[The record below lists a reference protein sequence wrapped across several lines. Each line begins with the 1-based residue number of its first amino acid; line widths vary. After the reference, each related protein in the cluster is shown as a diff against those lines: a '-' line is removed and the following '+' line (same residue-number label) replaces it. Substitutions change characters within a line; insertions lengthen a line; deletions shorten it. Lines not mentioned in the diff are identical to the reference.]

1 MRLFSRIPSTT
12 RFLAPAL
19 LLGGLTLAH
28 AQAVQGPMAPAA
40 PPGFELNAKGKRD
53 TINFSLAPVPISNPN
68 LKLSQFQGRRLML
81 FYFSAKCPHCQH
93 AYPFLQKIADELVPK
108 GFNSLAVAIKYNTED
123 DIRGFI
129 RDFAVRMPVMQ
140 DEDRTF
146 GDRFGVGTIPTIYLI
161 NEKNEY
167 VRYTSFDSDVT
178 PDQIRKVADSW
189 TPAPAAKTKKKVKA
203 GG

>member
-1 MRLFSRIPSTT
+1 MRHSSRISTLFSAACLVFGLSTV
-12 RFLAPAL
+12 
-19 LLGGLTLAH
+19 H
-28 AQAVQGPMAPAA
+28 AQALQGPMAPQAD
-40 PPGFELNAKGKRD
+40 PGFEMDQKGKRD
-53 TINFSLAPVPISNPN
+53 KIDFNLMPQPISNPN
-68 LKLSQFQGRRLML
+68 LKLSQFQGHKLLL

-93 AYPFLQKIADELVPK
+93 AYPYIQKLADELLPK

-129 RDFAVRMPVMQ
+129 RDFGVRMPVMQ

-146 GDRFGVGTIPTIYLI
+146 GDRYGVGTIPTIYLI

-178 PDQIRKVADSW
+178 PDQIRKVANSW
-189 TPAPAAKTKKKVKA
+189 TPAPTPTKKKKTKT